1 MKYRFAAC
9 ATLVLCFCLALTLPL
24 MAQTQPS
31 DSQTQSS
38 TERSQTVT
46 GAQAHGAE
54 QASQVSQMLNLS
66 PQQQQ
71 QLTPI
76 LEQEGP
82 KVADIK
88 NDSHLS
94 ADEKKDR
101 IKKVNEQTDKLVKPI
116 LTPIQWKQWETYRK
130 TQRADIK

>member
-1 MKYRFAAC
+1 MNYRFAAF
-9 ATLVLCFCLALTLPL
+9 ATLALCFCLALSLPL

-31 DSQTQSS
+31 GSQTQSS
-38 TERSQTVT
+38 TERTHTVT
-46 GAQAHGAE
+46 GPQAQAVD
-54 QASQVSQMLNLS
+54 QATQVSQMLNLS

-82 KVADIK
+82 KVQDIK
-88 NDSHLS
+88 TDTHLS

-116 LTPIQWKQWETYRK
+116 LTPVQWKQWETYRK
-130 TQRADIK
+130 TQLSDIK